1 MRLKSLLII
10 SGAVLVLLIVFLYI
24 IPIPVM
30 SISSNNV
37 SPHEEISIKIFNL
50 GLRNLELGNPY
61 IIEKK
66 EDGEWVKVETVEDC
80 PPFTREAYQLPPGTS
95 YSQQLD
101 WCSISEE
108 PGSYRVSK
116 DVTYD
121 RERSRPMR
129 ITVSAVF
136 AVAGGD

>member
-80 PPFTREAYQLPPGTS
+80 PPLHKG
-95 YSQQLD
+95 
-101 WCSISEE
+101 SIS
-108 PGSYRVSK
+108 
-116 DVTYD
+116 
-121 RERSRPMR
+121 
-129 ITVSAVF
+129 IT
-136 AVAGGD
+136 AGNKLLTAA